1 MISKEGT
8 SELAPAARGYL
19 PYLVEEITSKRD
31 FGNRG
36 QCQEHNSILYL
47 TLRGSVLLLQRAIDE
62 VRERERQNYSE
73 TRWRRKISREIK
85 PSFLRT
91 NKYDDE
97 DSDCFIIFDSF
108 EQTWGPLFKKQN
120 LFCFFCWYDFWEKID
135 KSANLSVWLMLQNI
149 LLRLHPRL
157 QFSQNF

>member
-1 MISKEGT
+1 M
-8 SELAPAARGYL
+8 APAARGYL

-47 TLRGSVLLLQRAIDE
+47 TLRGSVLLLLLQRAIGDVSERDRIIQKHDE
-62 VRERERQNYSE
+62 GEKR
-73 TRWRRKISREIK
+73 SREIK

-120 LFCFFCWYDFWEKID
+120 LFCFFC
-135 KSANLSVWLMLQNI
+135 
-149 LLRLHPRL
+149 
-157 QFSQNF
+157 